1 MSKLTGKGVYGG
13 VAVGE
18 ALFFHRTAVCAQ
30 KRTVENTEEE
40 IARFLGAKRIA
51 KEELERL
58 YEQALRDIGES
69 GASIF
74 EIHGMMLEDEDYSQS
89 IENTIR
95 MERANA
101 EYAVMLAAD
110 HFAAVFSGMNDPY
123 MSARAADVRDISGR
137 LCRIL
142 SGNGEE
148 GALSEHSDV
157 ILCADDLAPSETMQL
172 DRTRIAA
179 FVTAEGSV
187 NSHTAI
193 LARTMGIPAI
203 VGVGRELLELAD
215 GAILGVDSFEG
226 VVYVSPDE
234 EKQRELRQKREENE
248 RAKELLQAY
257 RGLDNVTVDG
267 HRIDIFANVQSIFEV
282 GAARWN
288 DAGGIGLFRSEFL
301 YLDRNDYPTE
311 EEQFGAYR
319 TVLQS
324 MGDKKVVIRTLDIG
338 ADKQAAYFGL
348 EQEEN
353 PALGLRAIRICLCR
367 PEVFRTQLRALLRAS
382 VFGNLAIMF
391 PMITSVSEL
400 SEILTLYER
409 TKKELIEEGETISDR
424 IEVGIMIETP
434 AAALISERLAP
445 LVDFFSIGTNDLTQY
460 TLAMDRQNRN
470 LHRFFDEHHEAVLR
484 LIDMTVKNAHRHGKW
499 VGICGEL
506 GADLSL
512 TECFLRMGVDELSV
526 SPSYILSL
534 REHIRTM
541 DLRKEDSPECGG
553 RGGKN
558 E

>member
-1 MSKLTGKGVYGG
+1 MRNLTGKGVYGG
-13 VAVGE
+13 VAVGR
-18 ALFFHRTAVCAQ
+18 AVFFRRQAVCAQ
-30 KRTVENTEEE
+30 KKTVADPEGEV
-40 IARFLGAKRIA
+40 ARFWEAKRIA
-51 KEELERL
+51 KKELDRL
-58 YEQALRDIGES
+58 YTDALRDIGEG

-74 EIHGMMLEDEDYSQS
+74 EIHGMMLEDEDYTQS

-95 MERANA
+95 MESANA

-137 LCRIL
+137 ICRIL
-142 SGNGEE
+142 SGKEQEN
-148 GALSEHSDV
+148 AISESDV

-203 VGVGRELLELAD
+203 VGVGRELLALED
-215 GAILGVDSFEG
+215 GTLLGVDSFEG
-226 VVYVSPDE
+226 RVYISPDE
-234 EKQRELRQKREENE
+234 EKQRELRQKKEENA
-248 RAKELLQAY
+248 RAKALLEAY
-257 RGLDNVTVDG
+257 RGLDNVTLDG
-267 HRIDIFANVQSIFEV
+267 HRIDVFANVQSIVEV

-301 YLDRNDYPTE
+301 YLDRNDFPTE
-311 EEQFGAYR
+311 EEQFSAYR

-338 ADKQAAYFGL
+338 ADKQAGYFGL
-348 EQEEN
+348 EKEEN
-353 PALGLRAIRICLCR
+353 PALGLRAIRICLSR
-367 PEVFRTQLRALLRAS
+367 PEIFRIQLRALLRAS
-382 VFGNLAIMF
+382 LFGRLAIMF
-391 PMITSVSEL
+391 PMITSVAEV

-409 TKKELIEEGETISDR
+409 TKKGLCEEGVAVSDR
-424 IEVGIMIETP
+424 VEVGIMIETP
-434 AAALISERLAP
+434 AAALISDRLAP

-470 LHRFFDEHHEAVLR
+470 LHRFFDEHHEAVIR
-484 LIDMTVKNAHRHGKW
+484 LIEMAVTNAHHHGKW

-506 GADLSL
+506 GADRAL
-512 TECFLRMGVDELSV
+512 TERFLRMGVDELSV

-534 REHIRTM
+534 REHIRKL
-541 DLRKEDSPECGG
+541 DLRKTEPSARDGG
-553 RGGKN
+553 G
-558 E
+558 EYHE